1 MAVKALATAFVN
13 IVPGTQDFVATIK
26 REIADK
32 MPEIGKESGVSLGK
46 ALADGLDLSFD
57 NVRKAG
63 TRLTLGV
70 TTPLAAVGAMSIK
83 TAADFEVSM
92 ASLQVNAGASA
103 TEMGKLSDLA
113 LQMGRDT
120 VFSAGEAANAMLEL
134 SKGGMD
140 TATISGG
147 ALQATMA
154 LAATEGIGLAEASK
168 IVIQTMNQFGLE
180 AGAAGMAVDVLAA
193 GAVAS
198 TAGVYDLADGMKYV
212 GTTANMLG
220 YNINDTVTAL
230 AAMNNAG
237 IDSTTA
243 GTSFNRM
250 LMGLIPRTDEAAQAM
265 SDMGLSFVNADG
277 SMKPMREV
285 VGLLEE
291 KFGGMGEAA
300 RAATLKTIFGLEGMR
315 AANII
320 LEEGVAGWDSLSS
333 AVDRQGI
340 AGELAGARMGGL
352 AGAIEQMKGSIDT
365 AFISIGDKLSPSVQT
380 LTGHITNLVNWFAS
394 LSPQIQSSIVT
405 FGVVAAAIGPLL
417 IAIGMIGNAIT
428 SIITTFSTLKSIM
441 VAYEVATKI
450 ATIAQIIWNAALT
463 ANPIGIIIVAIAA
476 LVGAII
482 WFFTQTELGQT
493 IWQGFVEALGTAW
506 NWLWENALKPV
517 FDFISNAFTA
527 LYEGFI
533 QPFVSNFWLAVG
545 ILAAAFT
552 WFWEDVLK
560 PGLENLGRNFVALY
574 EQFIKPAFEA
584 IGAIFNWIWLN
595 FIKPRIDAIVA
606 LIQFLGSVFVWLYEN
621 VLKPVAQGFGEIFTW
636 IYANIIKPTI
646 DKIVEAVTWVGGV
659 FRTIFEGVSNFMRDI
674 FQAIFNYVKG
684 PVNGIIDVLNNM
696 IGGLNKIKIDIPD
709 WVPEWGGKSIGFNI
723 AKIPKLAKGGYVD
736 QPTTALIGEAGPEVV
751 TPLKDFERMM
761 GIGQDGQKVLNY
773 YAAPNTSLDSEQALF
788 DSMRRAK
795 VVAGW

>member
-1 MAVKALATAFVN
+1 MAVKSLATAFVN
-13 IVPGTQDFVATIK
+13 IVPGTQDFSATVK

-32 MPEIGKESGVSLGK
+32 MPEVGRDAGVSLGS
-46 ALADGLDLSFD
+46 ALAQGLDLSFD

-70 TTPLAAVGAMSIK
+70 TTPLAAIGALSIK

-92 ASLQVNAGASA
+92 ASLQVNAGASS
-103 TEMGKLSDLA
+103 TEMAKLSELA
-113 LQMGRDT
+113 LQMGADT

-154 LAATEGIGLAEASK
+154 LAATEGIGLAEAST
-168 IVIQTMNQFGLE
+168 IVIQAMNQFGLE
-180 AGAAGMAVDVLAA
+180 AGDAGMAVDVLAA

-198 TAGVYDLADGMKYV
+198 TAGVYDLADGLKYV

-220 YNINDTVTAL
+220 YSINDTVTAL

-243 GTSFNRM
+243 GSSFNRM

-265 SDMGLSFVNADG
+265 SDMGLSFTNADG

-285 VGLLEE
+285 VALLEE

-333 AVDRQGI
+333 AVDRQGV

-365 AFISIGDKLSPSVQT
+365 AFISIGDRLSPAVQT
-380 LTGHITNLVNWFAS
+380 LTGHITGLVNWFAN
-394 LSPQIQSSIVT
+394 LSPQIQSGIVS
-405 FGVVAAAIGPLL
+405 FGLVAAAIGPLL
-417 IAIGMIGNAIT
+417 IAIGMVGGAIVN
-428 SIITTFSTLKSIM
+428 IITAVKTVKSIL

-450 ATIAQIIWNAALT
+450 ATAAQWLWNAALT
-463 ANPIGIIIVAIAA
+463 ANPIGLIIAAVAA
-476 LVGAII
+476 LVAALV
-482 WFFTQTELGQT
+482 WFFTQTDLGRD
-493 IWQGFVEALGTAW
+493 IWQGFVDALGNAW
-506 NWLWENALKPV
+506 TWLWENALKPV
-517 FDFISNAFTA
+517 FDFI
-527 LYEGFI
+527 G
-533 QPFVSNFWLAVG
+533 
-545 ILAAAFT
+545 AAFT
-552 WFWEDVLK
+552 F
-560 PGLENLGRNFVALY
+560 LY
-574 EQFIKPAFEA
+574 ENVIRPVISGILLYIGIWAAIYTWLYENVVKPVFEA
-584 IGAIFNWIWLN
+584 IG
-595 FIKPRIDAIVA
+595 KM
-606 LIQFLGSVFVWLYEN
+606 FVWLYEN
-621 VLKPVAQGFGEIFTW
+621 IVKPVFDAIAGAFKWLYEYAILPVINGIIAYVQAWGAIFSW
-636 IYANIIKPTI
+636 LYENIIKP
-646 DKIVEAVTWVGGV
+646 V
-659 FRTIFEGVSNFMRDI
+659 FEGIGAVFNWIWKSIIKPVFDWVSSAVKSVGDVFVSIFTNVSNFMRDT
-674 FQAIFNYVKG
+674 FQNIYNFVKG
-684 PVNGIIDVLNNM
+684 PINGIIDLLNGM

-723 AKIPKLAKGGYVD
+723 PKIPKLAKGGYVT

-761 GIGQDGQKVLNY
+761 GMDNGGGKTLNY